1 MSKYVKQLLSD
12 NLRNRLGDVPCA
24 MLVSFV
30 GLNANKNHA
39 LRSQLASSGVQMTMI
54 KNSLARRAT
63 EGTSLNPLFQN
74 ITGQLALCWGTQD
87 IVSLAKILVKLS
99 KDKTLVGFEIKAA
112 VLDGEKLEAAAAV
125 DVAKWPTREEQIA
138 MLLGQI
144 VGVGAKLASQ
154 LISCGGAL
162 ASQIKQLA
170 EEPEGEAE
178 TVAESVTESV
188 VEVIS
193 VSEE

>member
-1 MSKYVKQLLSD
+1 MSKYVKQLVTDHIKS
-12 NLRNRLGDVPCA
+12 RLVNIQYA

-30 GLNANKNHA
+30 GLDANKNHA
-39 LRSQLASSGVQMTMI
+39 LRTALAEKGVEIMMI

-74 ITGQLALCWGTQD
+74 IEGSLALCWGAED
-87 IVSLAKILVKLS
+87 IVALAKVLVKLS
-99 KDKTLVGFEIKAA
+99 KDRNLKGFEIKAA

-144 VGVGAKLASQ
+144 VGVGAKLSSQ
-154 LISCGGAL
+154 MISIGGGL

-170 EEPEGEAE
+170 EKE
-178 TVAESVTESV
+178 
-188 VEVIS
+188 
-193 VSEE
+193 